1 MNRKE
6 WFKNSGIYLAGGLS
20 IFSGE
25 IMPRLKSINDI
36 KISLKSSRKFV
47 SDFDFMRTMPSDKNI
62 IRLMANENPWGPS
75 KRATD
80 AILSSVKEGNRYAFS
95 LIDNFKTKI
104 AKYENISLDQILLS
118 PGSSN
123 ILTGAAIY
131 NYQIGGNIIAA
142 EPSYSDMP
150 DFAEEI
156 GCEVRW
162 VPLDSEFKLD
172 LDAME
177 KNIDENTSM
186 VYICN
191 PNNPTGT
198 KLKTSELRDFCVR
211 TSRYTNVFVDE
222 AYLEYQENP
231 KAESMIDLV
240 NKGLNI
246 TILRTFSKVYGMAGI
261 RMGYAV
267 SGKDMIEKLKSTT
280 RSHQSLTVKAL
291 SGASEAFQETEFLYS
306 IKKKTSESREYLY
319 SILRKEGYEYI
330 PSSTNFVMF
339 PINMEGER
347 FVQEMWKRGVGV
359 RSWEFNNQDWCRVS
373 LGTMENMQF
382 FEKAFKQIS

>member
-1 MNRKE
+1 
-6 WFKNSGIYLAGGLS
+6 
-20 IFSGE
+20 
-25 IMPRLKSINDI
+25 MPRLKSINDI

-95 LIDNFKTKI
+95 LIDNLKTKI

-142 EPSYSDMP
+142 DPSYSDMP

-211 TSRYTNVFVDE
+211 TSRYTN
-222 AYLEYQENP
+222 
-231 KAESMIDLV
+231 
-240 NKGLNI
+240 
-246 TILRTFSKVYGMAGI
+246 GMAGI

-280 RSHQSLTVKAL
+280 RSHQSLTVTAL

>member
-36 KISLKSSRKFV
+36 KTSLKSSRKFV
-47 SDFDFMRTMPSDKNI
+47 SDFDFMRTMPNDKNI

-75 KRATD
+75 KKAID

-95 LIDNFKTKI
+95 LIDNLKTKI
-104 AKYENISLDQILLS
+104 AEYENVSPDQILLS

-131 NYQIGGNIIAA
+131 NYQIGGNIVAA

-177 KNIDENTSM
+177 NNIDENTSM
-186 VYICN
+186 IYICN

-198 KLKTSELRDFCVR
+198 KLKTSKLRDFCVK
-211 TSRYTNVFVDE
+211 TSQYTNVFVDE
-222 AYLEYQENP
+222 AYLEYQDNP

-261 RMGYAV
+261 RIGYAV
-267 SGKDMIEKLKSTT
+267 SSKDMIEKLKSTT
-280 RSHQSLTVKAL
+280 RSHQSLTVTAL

-306 IKKKTSESREYLY
+306 IKKKTNESREYLY

-359 RSWEFNNQDWCRVS
+359 RSWEFNNQNWCRVS
-373 LGTMENMQF
+373 LGTMENMRF

>member
-211 TSRYTNVFVDE
+211 TSRYTNVLVDE
-222 AYLEYQENP
+222 SYLEYQENP

-280 RSHQSLTVKAL
+280 RSHQSLTVTAL

-339 PINMEGER
+339 PINMVGER